1 MWRAAFEGG
10 LEDDSFGELDKI
22 KAPTLIIWGDQ
33 DATCPRSDQE
43 ALAALTDSR
52 LVVYPG
58 AGHALHCEE
67 PDRLASDLV
76 SFIEDLGEGGT
87 AAVPPDRAPTS

>member
-10 LEDDSFGELDKI
+10 LEDDFSGELDKI
-22 KAPTLIIWGDQ
+22 KAPTLIVWGDQ

-43 ALAALTDSR
+43 ALAALTGSR

-67 PDRLASDLV
+67 PDRFASDLAA
-76 SFIEDLGEGGT
+76 FIEDLGEGGGN
-87 AAVPPDRAPTS
+87 AVD